1 MRSRVPRRITPAP
14 VLAARG
20 RRHVIFALAG
30 VAYAVDAA
38 VVRRS
43 LPVPE
48 PLAPEVAF
56 LGQPYPLVDL
66 RTFFRLPPSGDPGR
80 LVLLVQTPGGRRAGL
95 IVDDLVQIV
104 ALEPSAIGPLPAPFR
119 GAERRWFPGLTRL
132 GSRVVVVVSPDAI
145 AAIGAVLP
153 PATAERAV
161 AR

>member
-1 MRSRVPRRITPAP
+1 
-14 VLAARG
+14 
-20 RRHVIFALAG
+20 VIFALAG

-56 LGQPYPLVDL
+56 LGQPYALVDL
-66 RTFFRLPPSGDPGR
+66 RTFFRLPPSADPGR
-80 LVLLVQTPGGRRAGL
+80 LILLVQTAGGRAGL

-119 GAERRWFPGLTRL
+119 GAERRWFPGLTLL

-145 AAIGAVLP
+145 VAAGAVLP
-153 PATAERAV
+153 PAPAERAA